1 MKLTKNGQSKKSIKG
16 GKKLNNQPIIL
27 NVRYTPYKLPKNAT
41 QRERAE
47 HKAERAFYSMAGAK
61 NVLEYITSEGK
72 VASSITALEYLQK
85 NTGVF
90 NQNGMISQ
98 EEVEEMKRRARE
110 NEGNIWHGFISFN
123 EQESA
128 KIDTPDKCIRLIKQT
143 FPSFFQEVHLNT
155 KNIDLMCALHLDRPH
170 HLHIHFVFWE
180 KEPKLKG
187 KNGTLK
193 YRPKGKISQSAID
206 NMFVRLGLFVDE
218 NKEDL
223 YEMRDEAIKRLRG
236 MTAAKTA
243 MNSTE
248 EIKAEI
254 LSLAKDLPKTGR
266 ISYGSKDMESFRG
279 RVDNI
284 VKRML
289 DYDGKARAANVKFYT
304 ALDKKRKVI
313 ENICGKEY
321 VFADKTAKPEMV
333 ERDLPKY
340 HHKIDERH
348 IKIIEK
354 IEEDYRRRQGNL
366 VLSLA
371 KFIKPEYYE
380 RKKGKKYKT
389 NDNKLKRSL
398 IISARNVKKRFDK
411 FFLSFGRDMEDLFER
426 DFSHRLQDIE
436 KEMECEWAKQNG
448 ESQET
453 NKEGS
458 VKD

>member
-1 MKLTKNGQSKKSIKG
+1 MT
-16 GKKLNNQPIIL
+16 
-27 NVRYTPYKLPKNAT
+27 
-41 QRERAE
+41 
-47 HKAERAFYSMAGAK
+47 GAK
-61 NVLEYITSEGK
+61 NVLEYITTEGK
-72 VASSITALEYLQK
+72 RVGKVTALEYLQK

-90 NQNGMISQ
+90 NQNGLIPE
-98 EEVEEMKRRARE
+98 EEVNAMKERLSE
-110 NEGNIWHGFISFN
+110 NQGNIWHGFISFN
-123 EQESA
+123 EQESV
-128 KIDTPDKCIRLIKQT
+128 KIDTPDKCIRLVKT
-143 FPSFFQEVHLNT
+143 VFPSFLQESHLT
-155 KNIDLMCALHLDRPH
+155 PKNIDLMCALHLDRPH
-170 HLHIHFVFWE
+170 HLHIHFLFWE
-180 KEPKLKG
+180 KKPKIKG
-187 KNGTLK
+187 KDGTLK
-193 YRPKGKISQSAID
+193 YRPKGKISQTAIE

-218 NKEDL
+218 NKSEL
-223 YEMRDEAIKRLRG
+223 YETRDEAIKRLRG
-236 MTAAKTA
+236 MTAVKTA
-243 MNSTE
+243 MSSTE

-284 VKRML
+284 VKMLL

-304 ALDKKRKVI
+304 ALDEKRKVI
-313 ENICGKEY
+313 ENICGQD
-321 VFADKTAKPEMV
+321 FALADKNVKPEKV

-340 HHKIDERH
+340 HYKIDARQ

-380 RKKGKKYKT
+380 RKKGKRYKT

-398 IISARNVKKRFDK
+398 IISARNVKNRFDK
-411 FFLSFGRDMEDLFER
+411 FFFSFGRDMEDLFER

-436 KEMECEWAKQNG
+436 KEIERERAKQSG
-448 ESQET
+448 ESQGT